1 LSDTNKSVKNVAVIG
16 GGAAG
21 LIAAWAAAKN
31 NSVFLIERNEKL
43 GKKLYITGKGR
54 CNITNT
60 DDKDEFFR
68 SVFRNPKF
76 LYSAIN
82 AFSNQDIV
90 RLIEANGVK
99 TKVER
104 GGRIFPESDKS
115 SDVIRALTKNAEK
128 AGVNIALNT
137 RVKAV
142 KKIENGFDIEFYSNP
157 QSIPSKYD
165 AVIICTG
172 GKSYSSTG
180 STGDGYELARCFGH
194 TIVELKPSLT
204 GLCTN
209 EQWVSDLQGLTLK
222 NVQLTAYRNGKKI
235 YSDMGE
241 MLFTHFG
248 VSGPLVLTLSGHI
261 ADDPIGVLLSIDLK
275 PALSEKTLDKRILSD
290 FDKHKHKLLKNALVD
305 LLPSRMISGII
316 STTGMLVNSDRSV
329 TITNTPSVS
338 LSTIAFLPNFIIELS
353 ISAHT
358 QARIPPNAC
367 TTISDSANSAIIE
380 AISEIII
387 IEGSITPKVATTAPQ
402 KPFTLCP
409 TNVAV
414 FTAITPGVHWLMA

>member
-180 STGDGYELARCFGH
+180 STGDGYEFARCFGH

-275 PALSEKTLDKRILSD
+275 PALSEKTLDRRILSD

-305 LLPSRMISGII
+305 LLPSRMISVIINQSGISAEKSVDEI
-316 STTGMLVNSDRSV
+316 TAIERAALLKALKSLQLTVSGTPPIHQAIVTRGGVSVKEIDPRTMESKLVKGLYFAGEVIDCDAQTGGYNLQ
-329 TITNTPSVS
+329 
-338 LSTIAFLPNFIIELS
+338 IAFSTGYLAGS
-353 ISAHT
+353 
-358 QARIPPNAC
+358 
-367 TTISDSANSAIIE
+367 SANDLQNDIG
-380 AISEIII
+380 EI
-387 IEGSITPKVATTAPQ
+387 
-402 KPFTLCP
+402 
-409 TNVAV
+409 
-414 FTAITPGVHWLMA
+414 

>member
-1 LSDTNKSVKNVAVIG
+1 MSDTNKSVKNVAVIG

-275 PALSEKTLDKRILSD
+275 PALSEKTLDRRILSD

-305 LLPSRMISGII
+305 LLPSRMISVIINQSGISAEKSVDEI
-316 STTGMLVNSDRSV
+316 TAIERAALLKALKSLQLTVSGTPPIHQAIVTRGGVSVKEIDPRTMESKLVKGLYFAGEVIDCDAQTGGYNLQ
-329 TITNTPSVS
+329 
-338 LSTIAFLPNFIIELS
+338 IAFSTGYLAGSSTNDLQNDIG
-353 ISAHT
+353 
-358 QARIPPNAC
+358 
-367 TTISDSANSAIIE
+367 
-380 AISEIII
+380 EI
-387 IEGSITPKVATTAPQ
+387 
-402 KPFTLCP
+402 
-409 TNVAV
+409 
-414 FTAITPGVHWLMA
+414 

>member
-180 STGDGYELARCFGH
+180 STGDGYEFARCFGH

-275 PALSEKTLDKRILSD
+275 PALSEKTLDRRILSD

-305 LLPSRMISGII
+305 LLPSRMISVIINQSGISAEKSVDEI
-316 STTGMLVNSDRSV
+316 TAIERAALLKALKSLQLTVSGTPPIHQAIVTRGGVSVKEIDPRTMESKLVKGLYFAGEVIDCDAQTGGYNLQ
-329 TITNTPSVS
+329 
-338 LSTIAFLPNFIIELS
+338 IAFSTGYLAGSSTNDLQNDIG
-353 ISAHT
+353 
-358 QARIPPNAC
+358 
-367 TTISDSANSAIIE
+367 
-380 AISEIII
+380 EI
-387 IEGSITPKVATTAPQ
+387 
-402 KPFTLCP
+402 
-409 TNVAV
+409 
-414 FTAITPGVHWLMA
+414 

>member
-1 LSDTNKSVKNVAVIG
+1 MSDTNKSVKNVAVIG

-275 PALSEKTLDKRILSD
+275 PALSEKTLDRRILSD

-305 LLPSRMISGII
+305 LLPSRMISVIINQSGISAEKSVDEI
-316 STTGMLVNSDRSV
+316 TAIERAALLKALKSLQLTVSGTPPIHQAIVTRGGVSVKEIDPRTMESKLVKGLYFAGEVIDCDAQTGGYNLQ
-329 TITNTPSVS
+329 
-338 LSTIAFLPNFIIELS
+338 IAFSTGYLAGS
-353 ISAHT
+353 
-358 QARIPPNAC
+358 
-367 TTISDSANSAIIE
+367 SANDLQNDIG
-380 AISEIII
+380 EI
-387 IEGSITPKVATTAPQ
+387 
-402 KPFTLCP
+402 
-409 TNVAV
+409 
-414 FTAITPGVHWLMA
+414 

>member
-1 LSDTNKSVKNVAVIG
+1 MSDTNKSVKNVAVIG

-275 PALSEKTLDKRILSD
+275 PALSEKTLDRRILSD

-305 LLPSRMISGII
+305 LLPSRMISVIINQSGISAEKSVDEI
-316 STTGMLVNSDRSV
+316 TAIERAALLKALKSLQLTVSGTPPIHQAIVTRGGVSVKEIDPRTMESKLVKGLYFAGEVIDCDAQTGGYNLQ
-329 TITNTPSVS
+329 
-338 LSTIAFLPNFIIELS
+338 IAFSTGYLAGS
-353 ISAHT
+353 
-358 QARIPPNAC
+358 
-367 TTISDSANSAIIE
+367 SANDLQNDRRI
-380 AISEIII
+380 
-387 IEGSITPKVATTAPQ
+387 
-402 KPFTLCP
+402 
-409 TNVAV
+409 
-414 FTAITPGVHWLMA
+414 

>member
-1 LSDTNKSVKNVAVIG
+1 MSDTNKSVKNVAVIG

-275 PALSEKTLDKRILSD
+275 PALSENTLDRRILSD

-305 LLPSRMISGII
+305 LLPSRMISVIINQSGISAEKSVDEI
-316 STTGMLVNSDRSV
+316 TAIERAALLKALKSLQLTVSGTPPIHQAIVTRGGVSVKEIDPRTMESKLVKGLYFAGEVIDCDAQTGGYNLQ
-329 TITNTPSVS
+329 
-338 LSTIAFLPNFIIELS
+338 IAFSTGYLAGS
-353 ISAHT
+353 
-358 QARIPPNAC
+358 
-367 TTISDSANSAIIE
+367 SANDLQNDIG
-380 AISEIII
+380 EI
-387 IEGSITPKVATTAPQ
+387 
-402 KPFTLCP
+402 
-409 TNVAV
+409 
-414 FTAITPGVHWLMA
+414 

>member
-1 LSDTNKSVKNVAVIG
+1 MSDTNKSVKNVAVIG

-76 LYSAIN
+76 LYSTIN

-275 PALSEKTLDKRILSD
+275 PALSEKTLDRRILSD

-305 LLPSRMISGII
+305 LLPSRMISVIINQSGISAEKSVDEI
-316 STTGMLVNSDRSV
+316 TAIERAALLKALKSLQLTVSGTPPIHQAIVTRGGVSVKEIDPRTMESKLVKGLYFAGEVIDCDAQTGGYNLQ
-329 TITNTPSVS
+329 
-338 LSTIAFLPNFIIELS
+338 IAFSTGYLAGS
-353 ISAHT
+353 
-358 QARIPPNAC
+358 
-367 TTISDSANSAIIE
+367 SANDLQNDIG
-380 AISEIII
+380 EI
-387 IEGSITPKVATTAPQ
+387 
-402 KPFTLCP
+402 
-409 TNVAV
+409 
-414 FTAITPGVHWLMA
+414 

>member
-275 PALSEKTLDKRILSD
+275 PALSEKTLDRRILSD

-305 LLPSRMISGII
+305 LLPSRMISVIINQSGISAEKSVDEI
-316 STTGMLVNSDRSV
+316 TAIERAALLKALKSLQLTVSGTPPIHQAIVTRGGVSVKEIDPRTMESKLVKGLYFAGEVIDCDAQTGGYNLQ
-329 TITNTPSVS
+329 
-338 LSTIAFLPNFIIELS
+338 IAFSTGYLAGS
-353 ISAHT
+353 
-358 QARIPPNAC
+358 
-367 TTISDSANSAIIE
+367 SANDLQNDIG
-380 AISEIII
+380 EI
-387 IEGSITPKVATTAPQ
+387 
-402 KPFTLCP
+402 
-409 TNVAV
+409 
-414 FTAITPGVHWLMA
+414 

>member
-128 AGVNIALNT
+128 AGVNFALNT

-275 PALSEKTLDKRILSD
+275 PALSEKTLDRRILSD

-305 LLPSRMISGII
+305 LLPSRMISVIINQSGISAEKSVDEI
-316 STTGMLVNSDRSV
+316 TAIERAALLKALKSLQLTVSGTPPIHQAIVTRGGVSVKEIDPRTMESKLVKGLYFAGEVIDCDAQTGGYNLQ
-329 TITNTPSVS
+329 
-338 LSTIAFLPNFIIELS
+338 IAFSTGYLAGSSTNDLQNDIG
-353 ISAHT
+353 
-358 QARIPPNAC
+358 
-367 TTISDSANSAIIE
+367 
-380 AISEIII
+380 EI
-387 IEGSITPKVATTAPQ
+387 
-402 KPFTLCP
+402 
-409 TNVAV
+409 
-414 FTAITPGVHWLMA
+414 

>member
-1 LSDTNKSVKNVAVIG
+1 MSDTNKSVKNVAVIG

-180 STGDGYELARCFGH
+180 STGDGYEFARCFGH

-275 PALSEKTLDKRILSD
+275 PALSEKTLDRRILSD

-305 LLPSRMISGII
+305 LLPSRMISVIINQSGISAEKSVDEI
-316 STTGMLVNSDRSV
+316 TAIERAALLKALKSLQLTVSGTPPIHQAIVTRGGVSVKEIDPRTMESKLVKGLYFAGEVIDCDAQTGGYNLQ
-329 TITNTPSVS
+329 
-338 LSTIAFLPNFIIELS
+338 IAFSTGYLAGS
-353 ISAHT
+353 
-358 QARIPPNAC
+358 
-367 TTISDSANSAIIE
+367 SANDLQNDIG
-380 AISEIII
+380 EI
-387 IEGSITPKVATTAPQ
+387 
-402 KPFTLCP
+402 
-409 TNVAV
+409 
-414 FTAITPGVHWLMA
+414 

>member
-1 LSDTNKSVKNVAVIG
+1 MSDTNKSVKNVAVIG

-90 RLIEANGVK
+90 RIIEANGVK

-275 PALSEKTLDKRILSD
+275 PALSEKTLDRRILSD

-305 LLPSRMISGII
+305 LLPSRMISVIINQSGISAEKSVDEI
-316 STTGMLVNSDRSV
+316 TAIERAALLKALKSLQLTVSGTPPIHQAIVTRGGVSVKEIDPRTMESKLVKGLYFAGEVIDCDAQTGGYNLQ
-329 TITNTPSVS
+329 
-338 LSTIAFLPNFIIELS
+338 IAFSTGYLAGS
-353 ISAHT
+353 
-358 QARIPPNAC
+358 
-367 TTISDSANSAIIE
+367 SANDLQNDIG
-380 AISEIII
+380 EI
-387 IEGSITPKVATTAPQ
+387 
-402 KPFTLCP
+402 
-409 TNVAV
+409 
-414 FTAITPGVHWLMA
+414 

>member
-1 LSDTNKSVKNVAVIG
+1 MSDTNKSVKNVAVIG

-128 AGVNIALNT
+128 AGVNFALNT

-180 STGDGYELARCFGH
+180 STGDGYEFARCFGH

-235 YSDMGE
+235 YSEMGE

-275 PALSEKTLDKRILSD
+275 PALSEKTLDRRILSD

-305 LLPSRMISGII
+305 LLPSRMISVIINQSGISAEKSVDEI
-316 STTGMLVNSDRSV
+316 TAIERAALLKALKSLQLTVSGTPPIHQAIVTRGGVSVKEIDPRTMESKLVKGLYFAGEVIDCDAQTGGYNLQ
-329 TITNTPSVS
+329 
-338 LSTIAFLPNFIIELS
+338 IAFSTGYLAGSSTNDLQNDIG
-353 ISAHT
+353 
-358 QARIPPNAC
+358 
-367 TTISDSANSAIIE
+367 
-380 AISEIII
+380 EI
-387 IEGSITPKVATTAPQ
+387 
-402 KPFTLCP
+402 
-409 TNVAV
+409 
-414 FTAITPGVHWLMA
+414 